1 MKTNQQKENGRTSP
15 STTSNSTESD
25 LNSASSTNIDEID
38 EELAPS
44 IEQGESISST
54 LDDEDST
61 EKVLEDFSS
70 YGEPLIPIDRLS
82 TGRKQSFT

>member
-25 LNSASSTNIDEID
+25 LNSASSTNIEEID

>member
-25 LNSASSTNIDEID
+25 LNSASSTNIEEID

-82 TGRKQSFT
+82 TGRKQSFA

>member
-25 LNSASSTNIDEID
+25 LNSASSTNIEEID

-70 YGEPLIPIDRLS
+70 YGEPLIPIDRLT